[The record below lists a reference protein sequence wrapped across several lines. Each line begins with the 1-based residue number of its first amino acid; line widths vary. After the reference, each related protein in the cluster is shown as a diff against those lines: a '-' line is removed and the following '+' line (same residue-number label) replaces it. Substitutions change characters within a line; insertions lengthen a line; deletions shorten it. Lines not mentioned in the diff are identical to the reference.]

1 MSYRYLDLFCRGSFR
16 SIADLESLRSFD
28 ARANYLNHVIRTE
41 HLEQD
46 LLTVL
51 EGLQIPVTAEQRS
64 QILAG
69 GRSNPSRGKRSRWQ
83 DYYDQAS
90 IELVAQ
96 RDRFI
101 TERFD
106 YAPPKL

>member
-1 MSYRYLDLFCRGSFR
+1 MTYRYLDLFCRGSFR
-16 SIADLESLRSFD
+16 SIADLESLRAFD
-28 ARANYLNHVIRTE
+28 ASANYLDHVIRTE

-46 LLTVL
+46 LLMVL
-51 EGLQIPVTAEQRS
+51 ERLQFPVSDEQRS
-64 QILAG
+64 QILGG

-106 YAPPKL
+106 YTAPKL

>member
-1 MSYRYLDLFCRGSFR
+1 MQ
-16 SIADLESLRSFD
+16 IAVSD
-28 ARANYLNHVIRTE
+28 
-41 HLEQD
+41 
-46 LLTVL
+46 
-51 EGLQIPVTAEQRS
+51 EQRS

-101 TERFD
+101 TDRFG
-106 YAPPKL
+106 YTPPKL